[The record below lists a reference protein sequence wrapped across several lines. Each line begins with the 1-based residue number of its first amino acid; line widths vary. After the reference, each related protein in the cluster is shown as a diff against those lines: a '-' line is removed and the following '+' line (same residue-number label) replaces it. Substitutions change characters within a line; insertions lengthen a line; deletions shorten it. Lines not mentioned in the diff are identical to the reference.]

1 MGGGVSMYKYVMLGM
16 MAQASISGTLSYLGM
31 IKLSTGQQLG
41 AAVFFLALV
50 VIAHL
55 RAS

>member
-1 MGGGVSMYKYVMLGM
+1 MFKYVMLGM
-16 MAQASISGTLSYLGM
+16 MAQAAIGGTLSYLGM